1 LVLRLNISS
10 KKRTSNTRKGIFS
23 WPAQHLHV
31 AGRWANCIPSVVK
44 TALLL
49 TCAVIFLLQ
58 EDFFSVATPR
68 A

>member
-44 TALLL
+44 AALLL
-49 TCAVIFLLQ
+49 V
-58 EDFFSVATPR
+58 P
-68 A
+68 